1 MDSLTH
7 IFVPYAA
14 FTLARRPRHERVA
27 AAIGGF
33 APDLDALWAW
43 LSHAHELA
51 YPLVHRGF
59 SHTLVGAPLLAT
71 LLLFLLSRPALS
83 RRWKRLEAVPW
94 DAPSITPLWL
104 GAWSHLVLDGLTITG
119 VPLLWPLDDTRFTLD
134 WFFFGITYLLP
145 VSLVFLIQIF
155 RGRATDRFIKVGLLF
170 LAILLVVAGLGRF
183 ISYPTD
189 LQGGED
195 VTPGPV
201 DSRWYVSWRNDTGVL
216 VYGTKLG
223 GARMAQEFFPEHNRT
238 AAAEALKACE
248 SRPGYTPW
256 NWHLWGLP
264 VVNATRTTEGGW
276 RVNYTDSA
284 VAYAELHPDLRLW
297 RSPSREASESTRG
310 ATCLVTPDGQADFR
324 RDRGW
329 IGS

>member
-59 SHTLVGAPLLAT
+59 SHSMLGAPLLAT
-71 LLLFLLSRPALS
+71 LLLFLLSRPRLK
-83 RRWKRLEAVPW
+83 RRWKRFEAVPW
-94 DAPSITPLWL
+94 NAKAITPLWL
-104 GAWSHLVLDGLTITG
+104 GAWSHLVLDGVTITG
-119 VPLLWPLDDTRFTLD
+119 VPLLWPLDDGRLTTD

-145 VSLVFLIQIF
+145 VSLVFLIQIL
-155 RGRATDRFIKVGLLF
+155 RGRASDRFVKVGLVF
-170 LAILLVVAGLGRF
+170 VATILVIAGTIRFVSFPKDLVG
-183 ISYPTD
+183 D
-189 LQGGED
+189 ED

-201 DSRWYVSWRNDTGVL
+201 DSRWYVSRRNETGVS
-216 VYGTKLG
+216 VYATKLG
-223 GARMAQEFFPEHNRT
+223 GARMAEEFFPEHNRT
-238 AAAEALKACE
+238 AAAQALGACE

-256 NWHLWGLP
+256 HWHLWGLP
-264 VVNATRTTEGGW
+264 VVNATRLPDGGW
-276 RVNYTDSA
+276 RIQYADSA
-284 VAYAELHPDLRLW
+284 IAYADLHPDLRLW
-297 RSPSREASESTRG
+297 RNPAREASEFPRG
-310 ATCLVTPDGQADFR
+310 AACVVTPDGQADFR